1 MKFRFKALGWH
12 FGASTAALLLVL
24 GTLYLGWYRWPGW
37 YLSGVLKVLPITI
50 GVDAVLGPLMTF
62 LIANPNKPRAELGRD
77 IAVIVGVQVL
87 ALGYAVVT
95 LWSGRPLYYAYSGK
109 EISIVQ
115 ASDIEPAEITL
126 GQQTNPNFAPYWNS
140 TPMWVY
146 APNVTGKAGPAA
158 DGSDSTE
165 IPSDMVAWDKGLP
178 DLRKKLKK
186 VDDWNYFFVKQREVL
201 KQRMAEQG
209 LAVDAANT
217 MPMTGKGAPLLAVF
231 DTNTMTI
238 RMLLRCD

>member
-37 YLSGVLKVLPITI
+37 YLSGVLKILPITI

-62 LIANPNKPRAELGRD
+62 MIANPNKPLTELRRD
-77 IAVIVGVQVL
+77 IAVIVGIQVL
-87 ALGYAVVT
+87 ALGYAAFT
-95 LWSGRPLYYAYSGK
+95 MWSGRPLYYAYSGK

-115 ASDIEPAEITL
+115 AADIEPAEITL
-126 GQQTNPNFAPYWNS
+126 GQQTNPDFAPYWYS
-140 TPMWVY
+140 TPKWVY
-146 APNVTGKAGPAA
+146 APTVPGKAGASK
-158 DGSDSTE
+158 DDTDSTE

-186 VDDWNYFFVKQREVL
+186 VDDWNYFLIKQREVL
-201 KQRMAEQG
+201 KKRMAELG

-231 DTNTMTI
+231 DTNTMAI
-238 RMLLRCD
+238 RVLLRCD

>member
-1 MKFRFKALGWH
+1 MKFRFKMLGWH

-37 YLSGVLKVLPITI
+37 YLSGVLRILPIAI

-62 LIANPNKPRAELGRD
+62 MIASPNKPRAELGRD
-77 IAVIVGVQVL
+77 IAVIVGVQLL
-87 ALGYAVVT
+87 ALGYAAFT

-115 ASDIEPAEITL
+115 AADIEPAEITL
-126 GQQTNPNFAPYWNS
+126 GQQTNPDFAPFWYS
-140 TPMWVY
+140 TPKWVY
-146 APNVTGKAGPAA
+146 APNTTGKAG
-158 DGSDSTE
+158 DSTE
-165 IPSDMVAWDKGLP
+165 SPSDMLAWDKGLP

-186 VDDWNYFFVKQREVL
+186 VDDWNYFFVKQRELL

-231 DTNTMTI
+231 DTNTMAV
-238 RMLLRCD
+238 RALLRCD